1 MINTPGLR
9 LSLVGGIAVAIGL
22 IGLIFLP
29 DTLPAALMMMG
40 GLAVIGGFAW
50 SLAHFY
56 IEAPDG
62 EAPGGPNDQN

>member
-9 LSLVGGIAVAIGL
+9 LSLIGGIAVAVGL
-22 IGLIFLP
+22 IALVFLP
-29 DTLPAALMMMG
+29 DTLPAALMMVG

-56 IEAPDG
+56 TETPD
-62 EAPGGPNDQN
+62 APNDS